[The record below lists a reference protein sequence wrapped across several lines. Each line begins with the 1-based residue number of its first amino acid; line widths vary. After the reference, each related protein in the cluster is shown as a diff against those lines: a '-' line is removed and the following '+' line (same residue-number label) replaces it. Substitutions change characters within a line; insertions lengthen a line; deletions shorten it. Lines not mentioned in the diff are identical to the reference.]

1 MPRTPTI
8 FGISMA
14 SKTSR
19 RWLVL
24 CCYAVLL
31 TLILLVFSSMS
42 FAARYV
48 LMIVMT
54 TAASSIQF
62 VIFYKLA
69 KDTVLPLQELLGDF
83 RPISLGLSRSVRPY
97 ISKLDERQVAVRNA
111 AYYKAYRIFAAYS
124 LLMPIILTVL
134 TNPLNKN
141 LLGIYMVSTFFAIFT
156 LPPAVILWTEPDI
169 PMEAV

>member
-31 TLILLVFSSMS
+31 TLTVLVFSSIS

-54 TAASSIQF
+54 STAMAIQF

-69 KDTVLPLQELLGDF
+69 KDTVLPLQVDF
-83 RPISLGLSRSVRPY
+83 RPIGLGLSRNLPPNPT
-97 ISKLDERQVAVRNA
+97 KLDERQVAVRNE

-124 LLMPIILTVL
+124 LLMPIILTIL

-141 LLGIYMVSTFFAIFT
+141 LLGIYMVSTFFTIYT
-156 LPPAVILWTEPDI
+156 LPQAVILWTEPDI
-169 PMEAV
+169 PPEAV

>member
-31 TLILLVFSSMS
+31 TLISLVFSSIS
-42 FAARYV
+42 FAARFV
-48 LMIVMT
+48 LTIVMT
-54 TAASSIQF
+54 SAAMAIQF

-69 KDTVLPLQELLGDF
+69 KDTVLPLKEDYK
-83 RPISLGLSRSVRPY
+83 PIGLGLSYKVRPY

-111 AYYKAYRIFAAYS
+111 AYYKAYRILAVYL
-124 LLMPIILTVL
+124 LLMPIIITILT
-134 TNPLNKN
+134 TPLNKN
-141 LLGIYMVSTFFAIFT
+141 LLGIYMLLSFFVIYT
-156 LPPAVILWTEPDI
+156 LPQAVILWTEPDM

>member
-14 SKTSR
+14 SQTSR

-31 TLILLVFSSMS
+31 ALILLVFSSIS

-48 LMIVMT
+48 LTMFMT
-54 TAASSIQF
+54 FAASSIQF

-69 KDTVLPLQELLGDF
+69 KDTVLPLKEDYK
-83 RPISLGLSRSVRPY
+83 PIGLGLLRNVRPY

-111 AYYKAYRIFAAYS
+111 AYHKAYRIVAAYL
-124 LLMPIILTVL
+124 LLMPIILIVL
-134 TNPLNKN
+134 TTPLNKN
-141 LLGIYMVSTFFAIFT
+141 LLGIYILSTFFAIYT
-156 LPPAVILWTEPDI
+156 LPQAVILWTEPDM
-169 PMEAV
+169 PTEAV